1 MNVEESVAT
10 VLEKKIK
17 DNAEVLRTMRQKSE
31 KLQKIVKYMGTLQD
45 KDGQTI
51 EETRLFAD
59 LELTRK
65 LIRAFVK
72 EITVGKDSI
81 EIQLNN

>member
-1 MNVEESVAT
+1 MFQADKRYMTCGVQQRLPPHLIAM
-10 VLEKKIK
+10 LW
-17 DNAEVLRTMRQKSE
+17 LC
-31 KLQKIVKYMGTLQD
+31 IVKYMGTLQD

-72 EITVGKDSI
+72 EITVGKDNI